1 MKRVLLLA
9 FAYTVC
15 ISAFAQGTYVPLG
28 GETYDYIDRID
39 IKYGR
44 ILPMIHT
51 STKPYLRSEVAR
63 TAEALRFSNLK
74 QNKVN
79 EFQIQYLMDDNA
91 EWLDSVISKTRRPL
105 WKKLY
110 REPASFAHVESKKK
124 GLFDLRINP
133 IIDVHVGGET
143 NGSRFIFDRSL
154 GVEFRGN
161 IKKVLSFY
169 SATTGDASR
178 PMGYVANRYTN
189 NPNQDLGAATGSNLN
204 YFPGVAYFKPY
215 SSSLFKFQ
223 DGANWFNAVG
233 YVNVNILDYLNISF
247 GRDKNFWGDGMRSL
261 FLSDNSSPYLFL
273 KEKLTFWRI
282 EYTSMITQ
290 LTSDYSM
297 GGDALLDKK
306 YGAFQKLDIK
316 ITWWLNMGLF
326 EGNISRRSG
335 NNFDVTYLNPVIFY
349 RAVDHAFGNPDKET
363 IGGYFKA
370 NAFNHMSFYGQAVL
384 SEFNVGHLIH
394 HDGWRNNKYG
404 FQLGAKYIDL
414 APGLD
419 AQLEFNAVRPYTY
432 SVSSFPEENYTNYNQ
447 ALADPLG
454 NNFLEFLMQIKYQPK
469 PKWAINLKV
478 MIARVGDDTIVG
490 YQNGNLSSPIYS
502 NFGGNIFRTD
512 SASHDL
518 GNKIGQG
525 AASVIAYLDFRVSY
539 QAWHNIY
546 IDGELLYREKTS
558 AYKANVG
565 GTLYP
570 YSSSSFYVGLGVRMN
585 FATKNYM
592 F

>member
-1 MKRVLLLA
+1 MKKTLLLA
-9 FAYTVC
+9 FTYVIAM
-15 ISAFAQGTYVPLG
+15 SAFSQGTYVPLG
-28 GETYDYIDRID
+28 GDTYDYIDRLD
-39 IKYGR
+39 IKYGK
-44 ILPMIHT
+44 ILPTVHT
-51 STKPYLRSEVAR
+51 STKPYLRSETAHM
-63 TAEALRFSNLK
+63 AEALHFSNLK

-79 EFQIQYLMDDNA
+79 EFQLQYLMDDSP
-91 EWLDSVISKTRRPL
+91 EWLDSVVSKTRRPL

-124 GLFDLRINP
+124 GVFDLRVNP
-133 IIDVHVGGET
+133 IIDLHVGGET
-143 NGSRFIFDRSL
+143 NGSRFIFDRSV

-178 PMGYVANRYTN
+178 PMQYVADLYSN
-189 NPNQDLGAATGSNLN
+189 NPNHDASATPGMNLN
-204 YFPGVAYFKPY
+204 YYPGVAYFKPY
-215 SSSLFKFQ
+215 SSKIFKFN

-233 YVNVNILDYLNISF
+233 YVNVNVLDYLNISF
-247 GRDKNFWGDGMRSL
+247 GRDKNFWGDGIRSL
-261 FLSDNSSPYLFL
+261 FLSDNSAPYLFL

-306 YGAFQKLDIK
+306 YGSFQKLDIK

-335 NNFDVTYLNPVIFY
+335 NNFDVSYLNPVIFY
-349 RAVDHAFGNPDKET
+349 RAVDHALGNPDKEF

-370 NAFNHMSFYGQAVL
+370 NAINHLSFYGQFLV
-384 SEFNVGHLIH
+384 SEFNVSHLVH
-394 HDGWRNNKYG
+394 HDGWRDNKYAV
-404 FQLGAKYIDL
+404 QLGMKYIDI

-419 AQLEFNAVRPYTY
+419 AQVEFNAVRPFTY
-432 SVSSFPEENYTNYNQ
+432 STSTFPEEDYSNYNQ
-447 ALADPLG
+447 ALGDPLG
-454 NNFLEFLMQIKYQPK
+454 NNFFEGIIKLNYQPK
-469 PKWAINLKV
+469 PRWTINLKL
-478 MIARVGDDTIVG
+478 MIARVGDDTIVA
-490 YQNGNLSSPIYS
+490 YNGATPIYS
-502 NFGGNIFRTD
+502 NFGSDISRTD
-512 SASHDL
+512 TASHYL

-525 AASVIAYLDFRVSY
+525 ARGIITNFDLRVSY

-546 IDGELLYREKTS
+546 IDGEMIYRNKAS
-558 AYKANVG
+558 AYKADIG

-570 YSSSSFYVGLGVRMN
+570 YSSSSFYIGVGLRMN
-585 FATKNYM
+585 FGVKSN
-592 F
+592 FF

>member
-1 MKRVLLLA
+1 MKRVLLVALA
-9 FAYTVC
+9 YLVS
-15 ISAFAQGTYVPLG
+15 ISVFSQGTYVPLG
-28 GETYDYIDRID
+28 GDTYDYIDRID
-39 IKYGR
+39 IKYGK

-51 STKPYLRSEVAR
+51 STKPYIRSDVAHM
-63 TAEALRFSNLK
+63 AEALHFSNLK

-79 EFQIQYLMDDNA
+79 DFQLQYLMDDNA
-91 EWLDSVISKTRRPL
+91 EWLDSVKSVTRRPL
-105 WKKLY
+105 FKKLY

-133 IIDVHVGGET
+133 IIDLHMGGET
-143 NGSRFIFDRSL
+143 NGSRFIFERSL

-169 SATTGDASR
+169 SATTGDALR
-178 PMGYVANRYTN
+178 PMQYVANMYTN
-189 NPNQDLGAATGSNLN
+189 NLNHDASAPIGSNLA
-204 YFPGVAYFKPY
+204 YVPGVAYFKQYP
-215 SSSLFKFQ
+215 SSLFKFQ
-223 DGANWFNAVG
+223 DGADWFNAVG

-290 LTSDYSM
+290 LTSDYSR
-297 GGDALLDKK
+297 GGDVLLDKK
-306 YGAFQKLDIK
+306 YGSFQKLDIK

-335 NNFDVTYLNPVIFY
+335 NNFDISYLNPVIFY
-349 RAVDHAFGNPDKET
+349 RAVDHALGNPDKET

-370 NAFNHMSFYGQAVL
+370 NAANHLSFYGQGVL
-384 SEFNVGHLIH
+384 SEFNVSHLIH
-394 HDGWRNNKYG
+394 HDGWRDNKYG
-404 FQLGAKYIDL
+404 VQLGMKYIDIV
-414 APGLD
+414 PGLD
-419 AQLEFNAVRPYTY
+419 AQIEFNAVRPFTY
-432 SVSSFPEENYTNYNQ
+432 STSTFPEEDYTNYNQ

-454 NNFLEFLMQIKYQPK
+454 NNFYEFLFKVDYQPK
-469 PKWAINLKV
+469 PRWMINMKV

-490 YQNGNLSSPIYS
+490 YQAGNLSQPIYS
-502 NFGGNIFRTD
+502 NFGGDIFRTD
-512 SASHDL
+512 TASHYL

-525 AASVIAYLDFRVSY
+525 AASIIAYLDLRVSY

-558 AYKANVG
+558 AYKANIG
-565 GTLYP
+565 GNLYP
-570 YSSSSFYVGLGVRMN
+570 YSSSSFYMGIGVRMN
-585 FATKNYM
+585 FGLRNTM

>member
-1 MKRVLLLA
+1 MKRVLLPV
-9 FAYTVC
+9 FAYLISV
-15 ISAFAQGTYVPLG
+15 SAFAQGSYVPLG

-51 STKPYLRSEVAR
+51 STKPYIRSEVAR
-63 TAEALRFSNLK
+63 MAEALHFSNLR

-91 EWLDSVISKTRRPL
+91 EWLDSVTSITRRPL

-133 IIDVHVGGET
+133 IIDVHAGGAS
-143 NGSRFIFDRSL
+143 NGGGFVFDRSV

-169 SATTGDASR
+169 SATTGDAIR
-178 PMGYVANRYTN
+178 PPGYVEGLYTN
-189 NPNQDLGAATGSNLN
+189 NPNHDASAPPGANLN
-204 YFPGVAYFKPY
+204 YVPGVAYFKTY
-215 SSSLFKFQ
+215 GSSIFKIP
-223 DGANWFNAVG
+223 ANDAADWFNAVG
-233 YVNVNILDYLNISF
+233 YVNVNVLDYLNISF
-247 GRDKNFWGDGMRSL
+247 GRDKNFWGDGIRSL
-261 FLSDNSSPYLFL
+261 FLSDNSAPYLFL

-297 GGDALLDKK
+297 GGDRLLDKK
-306 YGAFQKLDIK
+306 YGSFQKLDIK
-316 ITWWLNMGLF
+316 ITYWLNMGLF
-326 EGNISRRSG
+326 EGNISRRDG
-335 NNFDVTYLNPVIFY
+335 NNFDISYLNPVIFY
-349 RAVDHAFGNPDKET
+349 RAVDHALGNPDKET
-363 IGGYFKA
+363 VGGYFKA
-370 NAFNHMSFYGQAVL
+370 NAANHLSFYGQAVL
-384 SEFNVGHLIH
+384 SEFNVSHLIH
-394 HDGWRNNKYG
+394 HDGWRDNKYG
-404 FQLGAKYIDL
+404 FQLGAKYIDI

-419 AQLEFNAVRPYTY
+419 AQLEFNAVRPFTY
-432 SVSSFPEENYTNYNQ
+432 SVSTFPEENYTNYNQ

-454 NNFLEFLMQIKYQPK
+454 NNFLEFLIQVKYQPK
-469 PKWAINLKV
+469 PKWTFNLKV

-490 YQNGNLSSPIYS
+490 YQNGNLSMPIYS
-502 NFGGNIFRTD
+502 NFGGNIYRTD

-525 AASVIAYLDFRVSY
+525 AAAVIAYLDFRLSY

-546 IDGELLYREKTS
+546 IDGELLYREKNS
-558 AYKANVG
+558 VYRG
-565 GTLYP
+565 
-570 YSSSSFYVGLGVRMN
+570 YSSSSFYFGIGLRMN
-585 FATKNYM
+585 FAAKNYM